1 MPNND
6 LAPPSSDA
14 PRPGSGPDT
23 TASAQLARIAHS
35 VRQVVMQI
43 ESAGSMAELRPV
55 SLQADA
61 LIATLHGYGLGIE
74 LVTDLTG
81 EVGDRLT
88 ARLWQLLAPAELV
101 RNSCLLV
108 MGSEGRGEQSV
119 KTDQDNGLL
128 LRDGY
133 VCDDLPDIAAGFT
146 AALCDFGYPLCPGG
160 IMLSN
165 PRWRPH
171 ASTFRETLRHWCYDP
186 EPDGLMQL
194 AIFVDARALA
204 GDAGLLADAKQHLW
218 DILPDSDAFFG
229 RFDHRGESWWHRLSL
244 LHGEHQQVVDLK
256 KAGSFQIVHGVRA
269 LALKHHVAAVSTRER
284 LLALVEHHGMPVALA
299 RDLRAAL
306 HLLMA
311 LRLDHHLRQRRLGQA
326 IDNLVDFRD
335 LGTLEHAQLDSVMA
349 IVKGF
354 RKYLQQHCPF
364 DML

>member
-1 MPNND
+1 
-6 LAPPSSDA
+6 
-14 PRPGSGPDT
+14 
-23 TASAQLARIAHS
+23 
-35 VRQVVMQI
+35 VVLQI
-43 ESAGSMAELRPV
+43 EGASSVAELRPV

-61 LIATLHGYGLGIE
+61 LIATLHGFGLGIE
-74 LVTDLTG
+74 LGTDLTG
-81 EVGDRLT
+81 EVGDRLM
-88 ARLWQLLAPAELV
+88 ARLWQLLAPPDLV

-133 VCDDLPDIAAGFT
+133 LCDDLPEIAADFT

-171 ASTFRETLRHWCYDP
+171 ASMFRETIRHWCYDP
-186 EPDGLMQL
+186 EPDALMQL
-194 AIFVDARALA
+194 AIFLDARALA
-204 GDAGLLADAKQHLW
+204 GDAGLLVGAKQYLW
-218 DILPDSDAFFG
+218 SILPDADAFFG
-229 RFDHRGESWWHRLSL
+229 RFASPVGQFDHSGDSWWHRLSL
-244 LHGEHQQVVDLK
+244 LHGEHPQVVDLK

-269 LALKHHVAAVSTRER
+269 LALKHHVGAVSTRER
-284 LLALVEHHGMPVALA
+284 LLALVEHHGMPAALA

-306 HLLMA
+306 YLLMA
-311 LRLDHHLRQRRLGQA
+311 LRLAHHLRQRRLGQPV
-326 IDNLVDFRD
+326 DNLLDLRD

-354 RKYLQQHCPF
+354 RQYLHQHCPF